1 MKKERITLTISPELY
16 DKIDVVAKSMGISRS
31 ALCTF
36 IVAQNLTYSS
46 DLVDKVSEKLVDVS
60 LKSIGST
67 DSD

>member
-16 DKIDVVAKSMGISRS
+16 DKIDVAAKSMGISRS

-46 DLVDKVSEKLVDVS
+46 NLVDKVTEKLVDVS
-60 LKSIGST
+60 TKSVNST